1 MKTLRVTNI
10 FTENCR
16 GIYLDY
22 NNGNVVFEFK
32 TTGLFEAGIGK
43 RQIVQ
48 NKLRYCYYNRFN
60 NEFFV
65 IATVLRKRK

>member
-1 MKTLRVTNI
+1 MKRFRVANL
-10 FTENCR
+10 FTENYR

-22 NNGNVVFEFK
+22 NNRNVVFEFK
-32 TTGLFEAGIGK
+32 TTGLVEAGIGK

-48 NKLRYCYYNRFN
+48 NKLHYCYYNRFN

-65 IATVLRKRK
+65 IATALRKKK